1 MSRDIEEL
9 FEKANDYFYN
19 NDYDNAMKLFKEIIE
34 KEPNNY
40 QSLQKIAQI
49 ENSRGNLKES
59 VDFYEKCLA
68 LVQDDANIWNDA
80 GNVYFDIPDFDN
92 AIRCYKKSIEVDPE
106 YYWAYYNIG
115 LAIEDKNPD
124 DINTREEARSWFE
137 KSIKIKSN
145 YHPAL
150 NELGL
155 YFFDN
160 GDMDKAEEYFNMSIK
175 GDAKYK
181 FPYYNLGKLYKEKGL
196 TDKAKMY
203 YMKALQCDPKYIGA
217 LNNLGIIYYDEKEYF
232 TALYYY
238 TKALEI
244 DSKYKYSL
252 YNIGLIFDIMEKK
265 QKAYQMFEKALESD
279 PEYKPASDEKKRLED
294 EFADEIKKGS
304 SLKDEDLKPSTYQD
318 KVKFEGDVQDDAS
331 LKNTVNV
338 PPKIELKQD
347 QEQEEIYSEKFG
359 RNITKLAKEGKL
371 FEVLGRDKEIKSIL
385 EVLFKMKK
393 NNPLLIGKA
402 GVGKTAVVEGL
413 ARKIVT
419 GDVPAFFKN
428 MEIIEINMGMLV
440 AGTNYRGDF
449 EKRLKRIVEEL
460 QEKEN
465 VILFID
471 EIHTILGAGE
481 TEGSSLDAANILK
494 PALARGELRC
504 IGATTTEEYQK
515 YFKKDSALDRRFYTI
530 MIGELDRDAT
540 LSIVRQL
547 KPKMVDH
554 YKIDIRDE
562 YLETIV
568 QLTEEEVKNRVFP
581 DKAIDVLEK
590 SFSRCALDGK
600 SEVDKDTIKNIVGEM
615 VGVKFIETEEDKGK
629 HLLEMEKFL
638 KERIYGQDE
647 AIDKIANQIR
657 MTKQKLDLK
666 PEQPDGVFLF
676 AGPSGVGKTY
686 LAKMIACFLFGSE
699 DKLIN
704 VNMSEFT
711 EPHSVSKLIGSP
723 PGYVGHDN
731 VPFFS
736 SKILENPSC
745 VLLLDEIEK
754 AHPEVLKLFLQ
765 VFDEGKITDTKGQVI
780 YFSNV
785 TIVMT
790 SNAIGVSNSSMG
802 FGGATQTK
810 AELQLTDI
818 FPVEFVNRIDEVII
832 FNNIEK
838 EVARN
843 ILTNV
848 ILKKSLKIFNKRG
861 IEVNFNSTFLDYILE
876 VGYSKKFGVRNLERV
891 FEKEVMTSV
900 SKYLYEH
907 PEVKSINITAENG
920 RVQVS

>member
-1 MSRDIEEL
+1 MSKDIEEL
-9 FEKANDYFYN
+9 FEKANDYFYS

-34 KEPNNY
+34 KDPKNY
-40 QSLQKIAQI
+40 QSFQKIAQI
-49 ENSRGNLKES
+49 ESSRGNLEES
-59 VDFYEKCLA
+59 VVYYEKCLDIN
-68 LVQDDANIWNDA
+68 QDDANIWNDA

-92 AIRCYKKSIEVDPE
+92 AIRCYKKAIEVDPD

-124 DINTREEARSWFE
+124 DINTRDEAKKWFE
-137 KSIKIKSN
+137 KSIKIKDN

-155 YFFDN
+155 YYFDN
-160 GDMDKAEEYFNMSIK
+160 GDLDKAEEYFNLSIK
-175 GDAKYK
+175 GDVRYK
-181 FPYYNLGKLYKEKGL
+181 FPYYNLGKLYKEKGMI
-196 TDKAKMY
+196 DNAKY
-203 YMKALQCDPKYIGA
+203 YYKKALQCDPKYLGA
-217 LNNLGIIYYDEKEYF
+217 QNNLGIIYYDEKDYF

-244 DSKYKYSL
+244 DMKYKYSL

-265 QKAYQMFEKALESD
+265 QKAYEMFKKALETD
-279 PEYKPASDEKKRLED
+279 VNYKPAFDEKKRLED
-294 EFADEIKKGS
+294 EFPEEIKKGS
-304 SLKDEDLKPSTYQD
+304 GLKDEDLKPSTYQD
-318 KVKFEGDVQDDAS
+318 KAKFEDINDESIRTGNNVAPSVQ
-331 LKNTVNV
+331 V
-338 PPKIELKQD
+338 KQ
-347 QEQEEIYSEKFG
+347 ETTQEEIFSEKFG
-359 RNITKLAKEGKL
+359 RNITKLAKQGKL
-371 FEVLGRDKEIKSIL
+371 FDVLGRDSEIKSIL

-393 NNPLLIGKA
+393 NNPLLLGKA

-413 ARKIVT
+413 AQKIVSGT
-419 GDVPAFFKN
+419 VPDFFKK

-460 QEKEN
+460 QEKDN

-515 YFKKDSALDRRFYTI
+515 YFKKDAALDRRFYSI
-530 MIGELDRDAT
+530 MIDELDRDAS
-540 LSIVRQL
+540 LSIIRQL
-547 KPKMVDH
+547 KPRMIDH
-554 YKIDIRDE
+554 YGIDIKDD
-562 YLETIV
+562 YLETII

-600 SEVDKDTIKNIVGEM
+600 KEVDKDTIKNIVGEM

-629 HLLEMEKFL
+629 HLLEMEKCL
-638 KERIYGQDE
+638 KEKVYGQDE
-647 AIDKIANQIR
+647 AIDKISNQIR

-704 VNMSEFT
+704 LNMSEFT
-711 EPHSVSKLIGSP
+711 ESHSVSKLIGSP
-723 PGYVGHDN
+723 PGYVGHES

-736 SKILENPSC
+736 GKILENPSC

-765 VFDEGKITDTKGQVI
+765 VFDEGKITDTKGQTV

-790 SNAIGVSNSSMG
+790 SNAIGMSNTSMG
-802 FGGATQTK
+802 FGGTSAVK
-810 AELQLTDI
+810 ADLQLTEI

-838 EVARN
+838 DVARE
-843 ILTNV
+843 ILTNI
-848 ILKKSLKIFNKRG
+848 ILKKSIKIFNKRG
-861 IEVNFNSTFLDYILE
+861 IEVNFNSTFMDYILE
-876 VGYSKKFGVRNLERV
+876 IGYNKKFGVRNLERV

-900 SKYLYEH
+900 SRFLYEH
-907 PEVKSINITAENG
+907 PDVKTISITAENG